1 MMNTYIIVFPKVVGI
16 VISTIITAYGF
27 SRFQF
32 VGKTFLF
39 AVLMSTLFLPQ
50 VVLNIPQ
57 FLMFTDLGWVDTY
70 KPLVVPSFFANEP
83 YFVFMLVQFM
93 RSVSKEMEEAAEIDG
108 CNSLQRLIYI
118 VVPIVKPSIVS
129 VALFQFMWSSNDFQG
144 PLIYINTVTKYPAS
158 LGLRL
163 IADSETGFE
172 WNKILALSVISII
185 PTLIVFFLAQDQF
198 IDGIAAGGVKG

>member
-1 MMNTYIIVFPKVVGI
+1 
-16 VISTIITAYGF
+16 
-27 SRFQF
+27 
-32 VGKTFLF
+32 
-39 AVLMSTLFLPQ
+39 MSTLFLPQ